1 MTDEKRTVL
10 YFVAM
15 LGVCVLGAAVG
26 GGIGY
31 LSGNDIVLGVVLG
44 SIVMEAVFW
53 GVLLLLSKLENRRR
67 AL

>member
-15 LGVCVLGAAVG
+15 LGVCVLGAVVG
-26 GGIGY
+26 GVIGH
-31 LSGNDIVLGVVLG
+31 LSDNNIVWGVVLG
-44 SIVMEAVFW
+44 SIFMEAVFW